1 MVVIN
6 DLDKFKE
13 TIKEHDICL
22 VKIGTSWCGP
32 CKVVQKTIEDIEKS
46 RDDVYFI
53 EVDAEE
59 ADEIV
64 NEYGV
69 RNVPVVLVIKNGQ
82 VDSKTVGVQTQEQLE
97 NRL

>member
-6 DLDKFKE
+6 NLDKFKE
-13 TIKEHDICL
+13 AIKEHDICL

-32 CKVVQKTIEDIEKS
+32 CKTVQKNIEDIEKLHS
-46 RDDVYFI
+46 NVYFI
-53 EVDAEE
+53 DVDAEE

-64 NEYGV
+64 DEYGV
-69 RNVPVVLVIKNGQ
+69 RSVPVVLVIKNGQ
-82 VDSKTVGVQTQEQLE
+82 VDSKTVGVQTREQLE